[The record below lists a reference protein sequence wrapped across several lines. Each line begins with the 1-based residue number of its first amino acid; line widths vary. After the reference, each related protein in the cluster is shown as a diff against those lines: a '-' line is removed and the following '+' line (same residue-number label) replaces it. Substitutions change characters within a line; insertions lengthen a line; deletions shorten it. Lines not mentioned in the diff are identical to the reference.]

1 MDLTRFQQ
9 QLKGTSSKTRPLPPV
24 DKWNPDFCGDINLTI
39 ALDGRW
45 FYEGSP
51 IGRAS
56 LVQLFSSVLK
66 REDDKYFLVTPVEKV
81 GITVEDTPFI
91 VTQWRKE
98 KDDTASGDTYI
109 FTTQTGDV
117 VRLEHSYQLELR
129 VPPKAV
135 QDPQATAIPYLR
147 VRTNLWARL
156 HQNAYYQLLEQAEEQ
171 PSKSGTQFTIQSN
184 GVTFVLGEVDHQSN

>member
-24 DKWNPDFCGDINLTI
+24 DKWNPDFFVDINLTI
-39 ALDGRW
+39 ALDGRC
-45 FYEGSP
+45 FYDRSP
-51 IGRAS
+51 IVRAR
-56 LVQLFSSVLK
+56 LLQLFPSVLK
-66 REDDKYFLVTPVEKV
+66 REATQSFLVTPVEKV

-109 FTTQTGDV
+109 FTTQTGDI
-117 VRLEHSYQLELR
+117 VRLEHSDQLELR
-129 VPPKAV
+129 VPPKAI

-147 VRTNLWARL
+147 VRTNLWPML